1 MSDFLKESSVLII
14 STRPSHRTS
23 VKKLLLDQGV
33 NNNRIEGVTDF
44 AQAKE
49 KLLQGLINIL
59 ITDDEIG
66 SQGTPV
72 ELLKLHQQ
80 NNPKAYSR
88 LTILMPGGETEQL
101 REEFSRCGGDLIIE
115 KPFTS
120 ATFLTPFKKLIEA
133 KYALTIDE
141 MMALD
146 IEDALIH
153 NDRQK
158 ALETFNLIKNANS
171 HSASYSSGMISMFDN
186 NFHDAYI
193 CFQKS
198 LQKKFDLKVVE
209 KMLSSGVKINKHK
222 ELNPYVDKFI
232 IKNPLSTQLA
242 TDVTRVVLYNKK
254 FSLLEDIK
262 IRDEESKIPLA
273 AGLVVASSVYLDR
286 GENQKSIEYAIR
298 AIENSSNKSS
308 IIFRAMEL
316 LLQAGG
322 LEKAQGVFIDM
333 NLKAVASADSNLI
346 RNLENLLGIS

>member
-1 MSDFLKESSVLII
+1 MSDFIKESTVLII

-23 VKKLLLDQGV
+23 VKKLLLDLGV
-33 NNNRIEGVTDF
+33 SNSRIEGVTDF
-44 AQAKE
+44 NQAKE
-49 KLLQGLINIL
+49 KLLQGVINIL

-66 SQGTPV
+66 SQGTPL

-80 NNPKAYSR
+80 NNPKAYAR

-101 REEFSRCGGDLIIE
+101 RDEFLRIGGDLIIE

-120 ATFLTPFKKLIEA
+120 ATFLTPFKKLIES

-146 IEDALIH
+146 IEEALIQ
-153 NDRQK
+153 NDRDK
-158 ALETFNLIKNANS
+158 ALEAFNLIKNSNS

-193 CFQKS
+193 FFQRS
-198 LQKKFDLKVVE
+198 LQKKYDFKVVE
-209 KMLSSGVKINKHK
+209 KMLCSGLKINKHK

-232 IKNPLSTQLA
+232 TKNSLSSQVA
-242 TDVTRVVLYNKK
+242 TDVARVVVYNKK
-254 FSLLEDIK
+254 FSLLDQIRIRED
-262 IRDEESKIPLA
+262 ESKIPLA
-273 AGLVVASSVYLDR
+273 AGLVVASSFYLDR
-286 GENQKSIEYAIR
+286 GETQKSIDCAIR

-322 LEKAQGVFIDM
+322 MEKAQRVFDEM
-333 NLKAVASADSNLI
+333 NLKALASADSNLI
-346 RNLENLLGIS
+346 QSLENLLGVS